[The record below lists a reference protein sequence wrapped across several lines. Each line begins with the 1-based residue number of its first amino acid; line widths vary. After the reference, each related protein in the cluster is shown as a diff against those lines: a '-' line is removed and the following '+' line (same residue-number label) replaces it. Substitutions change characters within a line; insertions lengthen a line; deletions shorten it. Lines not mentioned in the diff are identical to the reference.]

1 VTQNF
6 FTLLN
11 LPEAFVVDL
20 KKLDQHYQAIQ
31 KEIHPDRFA
40 SLNDETKMES
50 VKKTAQIN
58 VAYKTLKSSIRRAEY
73 LLHLYGFDINDEKY
87 TAVPQ
92 DFLLQQMEWREE
104 LETHKRNK
112 EALEKLASKVAIKK
126 NERIDLLPIYFNEKN
141 NIQDAIKITREL
153 NFIEKIEQHIDD
165 ALIEIT

>member
-50 VKKTAQIN
+50 VKKTAQVN
-58 VAYKTLKSSIRRAEY
+58 DAYQTLKSSIRRAEY
-73 LLHLYGFDINDEKY
+73 LLLLYGFDINDEKY

-104 LETHKRNK
+104 LETHTKNK
-112 EALEKLASKVAIKK
+112 EALEKLASVVAIKK
-126 NERIDLLPIYFNEKN
+126 KQKIDLLPTYFDKKN
-141 NIQDAIKITREL
+141 NLPEAIKITREL
-153 NFIEKIEQHIDD
+153 NFIEKIEQHISD
-165 ALIEIT
+165 ALIEIS

>member
-1 VTQNF
+1 MTQNF

-20 KKLDQHYQAIQ
+20 KKLDQHYQVVQ

-40 SLNDETKMES
+40 SLNDEAKMES
-50 VKKTAQIN
+50 VKKTAQVN
-58 VAYKTLKSSIRRAEY
+58 DAYQTLKSSIRRAEY

-92 DFLLQQMEWREE
+92 DYLLQQMEWREE
-104 LETHKRNK
+104 LETHHKNK
-112 EALEKLASKVAIKK
+112 EALEKLSSEVAIKK
-126 NERIDLLPIYFNEKN
+126 NEKIDLLPIYFDKKN
-141 NIQDAIKITREL
+141 NLPEAIKITREL

-165 ALIEIT
+165 ALIEII

>member
-1 VTQNF
+1 MTQNF

-50 VKKTAQIN
+50 VKKTAQVN
-58 VAYKTLKSSIRRAEY
+58 DAYQTLKSPIRRAEY

-104 LETHKRNK
+104 LETHHKNK
-112 EALEKLASKVAIKK
+112 EALEKLASEVAIKK
-126 NERIDLLPIYFNEKN
+126 NEKIDLLPIYFDKKN
-141 NIQDAIKITREL
+141 NLPEAIKITREL

-165 ALIEIT
+165 ALIEII

>member
-50 VKKTAQIN
+50 VKKTAQVN
-58 VAYKTLKSSIRRAEY
+58 DAYQTLKSSIRRAEY

-104 LETHKRNK
+104 FETHTKNK
-112 EALEKLASKVAIKK
+112 EALEKLASVVAIKK
-126 NERIDLLPIYFNEKN
+126 KQKIDLLPTYFDKKN
-141 NIQDAIKITREL
+141 NLPEAIKIICEL
-153 NFIEKIEQHIDD
+153 NFIEKIEQHISD
-165 ALIEIT
+165 ALIEIS

>member
-1 VTQNF
+1 MTQNF

-50 VKKTAQIN
+50 VKKTAQVN
-58 VAYKTLKSSIRRAEY
+58 DAYQTLKSSVRRAEY

-104 LETHKRNK
+104 LETHTKNK
-112 EALEKLASKVAIKK
+112 EALEKLASVVAIKK
-126 NERIDLLPIYFNEKN
+126 KQKIDLLPTYFDKKN
-141 NIQDAIKITREL
+141 NLPEAIKITREL
-153 NFIEKIEQHIDD
+153 NFIEKIEQHISD
-165 ALIEIT
+165 ALIEIS

>member
-1 VTQNF
+1 MTQNF

-50 VKKTAQIN
+50 VKKTAQVN
-58 VAYKTLKSSIRRAEY
+58 DAYQTLRSSIRRAEY

-104 LETHKRNK
+104 LETHTKNK
-112 EALEKLASKVAIKK
+112 EALEKLASVVAIKK
-126 NERIDLLPIYFNEKN
+126 KQKIDLLPTYFDKKN
-141 NIQDAIKITREL
+141 NLPEAIKITREL
-153 NFIEKIEQHIDD
+153 NFIEKIEQHISD
-165 ALIEIT
+165 ALIEIS

>member
-1 VTQNF
+1 MTQNF

-50 VKKTAQIN
+50 VKKTAQVN
-58 VAYKTLKSSIRRAEY
+58 DAYQTLKSSIRRAEY

-104 LETHKRNK
+104 LETHSKNK
-112 EALEKLASKVAIKK
+112 EALEKLASVVAIKK
-126 NERIDLLPIYFNEKN
+126 KQRIDLLPTYFDKKN
-141 NIQDAIKITREL
+141 NLPEAIKITREL
-153 NFIEKIEQHIDD
+153 NFIEKIEQHISD
-165 ALIEIT
+165 ALIEIS

>member
-1 VTQNF
+1 MTQNF

-40 SLNDETKMES
+40 SLSDETKMES
-50 VKKTAQIN
+50 VKKTAQVN
-58 VAYKTLKSSIRRAEY
+58 DAYQTLKSSIRRAEY

-104 LETHKRNK
+104 LETHTKNK
-112 EALEKLASKVAIKK
+112 EALEKLASVVAIKK
-126 NERIDLLPIYFNEKN
+126 KQKINLLPTYFDKKN
-141 NIQDAIKITREL
+141 NLPEAIKITREL
-153 NFIEKIEQHIDD
+153 NFIEKIEQHISD
-165 ALIEIT
+165 ALIEIS

>member
-1 VTQNF
+1 MTQNF

-50 VKKTAQIN
+50 VKKTAQVN
-58 VAYKTLKSSIRRAEY
+58 DAYQTLKSSIRRAEY

-104 LETHKRNK
+104 LETHNKNK
-112 EALEKLASKVAIKK
+112 EALEKLSSVVAIKK
-126 NERIDLLPIYFNEKN
+126 KQKIDLLPTYFDKKN
-141 NIQDAIKITREL
+141 NLPEAIKITREL
-153 NFIEKIEQHIDD
+153 NFIEKIEQHISD
-165 ALIEIT
+165 ALIEIS

>member
-1 VTQNF
+1 MTQNF

-50 VKKTAQIN
+50 VKKTAQVN
-58 VAYKTLKSSIRRAEY
+58 DAYQTLKSSIRRAEY

-104 LETHKRNK
+104 LETHNKNK
-112 EALEKLASKVAIKK
+112 EALEKLASVVAIKK
-126 NERIDLLPIYFNEKN
+126 KQKINLLPTYFDKKN
-141 NIQDAIKITREL
+141 NLPEAIKITREL
-153 NFIEKIEQHIDD
+153 NFIEKIEQHISD
-165 ALIEIT
+165 ALIEIS

>member
-1 VTQNF
+1 MTQNF

-50 VKKTAQIN
+50 VKKTAQVN
-58 VAYKTLKSSIRRAEY
+58 DAYQTLKSSIRRAEY

-87 TAVPQ
+87 TVVPQ

-104 LETHKRNK
+104 LETHTKNK
-112 EALEKLASKVAIKK
+112 EALEKLASVVAIKK
-126 NERIDLLPIYFNEKN
+126 KQRIDLLPTYFDKKN
-141 NIQDAIKITREL
+141 NLPEAIKITREL
-153 NFIEKIEQHIDD
+153 NFIEKIEQHISD
-165 ALIEIT
+165 ALIEIS

>member
-1 VTQNF
+1 MTQNF

-50 VKKTAQIN
+50 VKKTAQVN
-58 VAYKTLKSSIRRAEY
+58 DAYQTLKSSIRRAEY
-73 LLHLYGFDINDEKY
+73 LLRLYGFDINDEKY

-104 LETHKRNK
+104 LETHTKNK
-112 EALEKLASKVAIKK
+112 EALEKLASVVAIKK
-126 NERIDLLPIYFNEKN
+126 KQKIDLLPTYFDKKN
-141 NIQDAIKITREL
+141 NLPEAIKITREL
-153 NFIEKIEQHIDD
+153 HFIEKIEQHISD
-165 ALIEIT
+165 ALIEIS

>member
-11 LPEAFVVDL
+11 LPEAFIVDL

-40 SLNDETKMES
+40 SLNDEKKMES
-50 VKKTAQIN
+50 VKKTAQVN
-58 VAYKTLKSSIRRAEY
+58 DAYQTLKSSIRRAEY

-104 LETHKRNK
+104 LETHTKNK
-112 EALEKLASKVAIKK
+112 EALEKLASVVAIKK
-126 NERIDLLPIYFNEKN
+126 KQKIDLLPTYFEKKN
-141 NIQDAIKITREL
+141 NLPEAIKITREL
-153 NFIEKIEQHIDD
+153 NFIEKIEQHISD
-165 ALIEIT
+165 ALIEIS

>member
-50 VKKTAQIN
+50 VKKTAQVN
-58 VAYKTLKSSIRRAEY
+58 DAYQTLKSSIRRAEY

-104 LETHKRNK
+104 LETHTKNK
-112 EALEKLASKVAIKK
+112 EALEKLASVVAIKK
-126 NERIDLLPIYFNEKN
+126 KQKIDLLPAYFDKKN
-141 NIQDAIKITREL
+141 NLSEAIKITREL
-153 NFIEKIEQHIDD
+153 NFIEKIEQHISD
-165 ALIEIT
+165 ALIEIS

>member
-1 VTQNF
+1 MTQNF

-20 KKLDQHYQAIQ
+20 KKLDQHYQTIQ

-50 VKKTAQIN
+50 VKKTAQVN
-58 VAYKTLKSSIRRAEY
+58 DAYQTLKSSIRRAEY

-104 LETHKRNK
+104 LETHHKNK
-112 EALEKLASKVAIKK
+112 EALEKLSSEVAIKK
-126 NERIDLLPIYFNEKN
+126 NEKIDLLPIYFDKKN
-141 NIQDAIKITREL
+141 NLPEAIKITREL

-165 ALIEIT
+165 ALIEII

>member
-50 VKKTAQIN
+50 VKKTAQVN
-58 VAYKTLKSSIRRAEY
+58 DAYQTLKSSIRRAEY

-104 LETHKRNK
+104 LETHTKNK
-112 EALEKLASKVAIKK
+112 EALEKLASVVAIKK
-126 NERIDLLPIYFNEKN
+126 KQKIDLLPTYFDKKN
-141 NIQDAIKITREL
+141 NLPEAIKITREL
-153 NFIEKIEQHIDD
+153 NFIEKIEQHISD
-165 ALIEIT
+165 ALIEIR

>member
-1 VTQNF
+1 MTQNF

-20 KKLDQHYQAIQ
+20 KKLDQHYQAVQ

-40 SLNDETKMES
+40 SLNDEAKMES
-50 VKKTAQIN
+50 VKKTAQVN
-58 VAYKTLKSSIRRAEY
+58 DAYQTLKSSIRRAEY

-104 LETHKRNK
+104 LETHIKNK
-112 EALEKLASKVAIKK
+112 EALEKLALEVAIRK
-126 NERIDLLPIYFNEKN
+126 NEKIDLLPTYFDKKN
-141 NIQDAIKITREL
+141 NLPEAIKITREL
-153 NFIEKIEQHIDD
+153 NFIEKIEQHISD
-165 ALIEIT
+165 ALIEIS

>member
-1 VTQNF
+1 MTQNF

-11 LPEAFVVDL
+11 LPEAFAVDL

-40 SLNDETKMES
+40 SLSDETKMQS
-50 VKKTAQIN
+50 VKKTAQVN
-58 VAYKTLKSSIRRAEY
+58 DAYQTLKSSIRRAEY

-104 LETHKRNK
+104 LETHTKNK
-112 EALEKLASKVAIKK
+112 EALEKLASVVAIKK
-126 NERIDLLPIYFNEKN
+126 KQKINLLPTYFDKKN
-141 NIQDAIKITREL
+141 NLPEAIKITREL
-153 NFIEKIEQHIDD
+153 NFIEKIEQHISD
-165 ALIEIT
+165 ALIEIS

>member
-1 VTQNF
+1 MTQNF

-11 LPEAFVVDL
+11 LPQAFVVDL

-50 VKKTAQIN
+50 VKKTAQVN
-58 VAYKTLKSSIRRAEY
+58 DAYQTLKSSIRRAEY

-104 LETHKRNK
+104 LETHTKNK
-112 EALEKLASKVAIKK
+112 EALEKLASVVAIKK
-126 NERIDLLPIYFNEKN
+126 KQKIDLLPTYFDKKN
-141 NIQDAIKITREL
+141 NLPEAIKITREL
-153 NFIEKIEQHIDD
+153 NFIEKIEQHISD
-165 ALIEIT
+165 ALIEIS

>member
-1 VTQNF
+1 MTQNF

-11 LPEAFVVDL
+11 LPEAFIVDL

-40 SLNDETKMES
+40 SLNDEKKMES
-50 VKKTAQIN
+50 VKKTAQVN
-58 VAYKTLKSSIRRAEY
+58 DAYQTLKSSIRRAEY

-104 LETHKRNK
+104 LETHTKNK
-112 EALEKLASKVAIKK
+112 EALEKLASVVAIKK
-126 NERIDLLPIYFNEKN
+126 KQKIDLLPTYFEKKN
-141 NIQDAIKITREL
+141 NLPEAIKITREL
-153 NFIEKIEQHIDD
+153 NFIEKIEQHISD
-165 ALIEIT
+165 ALIEIS

>member
-1 VTQNF
+1 MTQNF

-50 VKKTAQIN
+50 VKKTAQVN
-58 VAYKTLKSSIRRAEY
+58 DAYQTLKSSIRRAEY

-104 LETHKRNK
+104 LETHTKNK
-112 EALEKLASKVAIKK
+112 EALEKLASVVTIKK
-126 NERIDLLPIYFNEKN
+126 NQKIDLLPTYFDKKN
-141 NIQDAIKITREL
+141 NLPEAIKITREL
-153 NFIEKIEQHIDD
+153 NFIEKIEQHISD
-165 ALIEIT
+165 ALIEIN

>member
-50 VKKTAQIN
+50 VKKTAQVN
-58 VAYKTLKSSIRRAEY
+58 DAYQTLKSSIRRAEY

-104 LETHKRNK
+104 LETHHKNK
-112 EALEKLASKVAIKK
+112 EALEKLSSEVAIKK
-126 NERIDLLPIYFNEKN
+126 NEKIDLLPIYFDKKN
-141 NIQDAIKITREL
+141 NLPEAIKITREL

-165 ALIEIT
+165 ALIEII

>member
-1 VTQNF
+1 MTQNF

-50 VKKTAQIN
+50 VKKTAQVN
-58 VAYKTLKSSIRRAEY
+58 DAYQTLKSSIRRAEY

-104 LETHKRNK
+104 LETHHKNK
-112 EALEKLASKVAIKK
+112 EALEKLSSEVAIKK
-126 NERIDLLPIYFNEKN
+126 NEKIDLLLTYFDKKN
-141 NIQDAIKITREL
+141 NLPEAIKITREL

-165 ALIEIT
+165 ALIEVS

>member
-1 VTQNF
+1 MTQNF

-50 VKKTAQIN
+50 VKKTAQVN
-58 VAYKTLKSSIRRAEY
+58 DAYQTLKSSIRRAEY

-104 LETHKRNK
+104 LETHAKNK
-112 EALEKLASKVAIKK
+112 EALEKLASVVAIKK
-126 NERIDLLPIYFNEKN
+126 NQKIDLLPAYFDKKN
-141 NIQDAIKITREL
+141 NLPEAIKITREL
-153 NFIEKIEQHIDD
+153 NFIEKIEQHISD
-165 ALIEIT
+165 ALIEIN

>member
-1 VTQNF
+1 MTQNF

-40 SLNDETKMES
+40 SLSDETKMES
-50 VKKTAQIN
+50 VKKTAQVN
-58 VAYKTLKSSIRRAEY
+58 DAYQTLKSSIRRAEY

-104 LETHKRNK
+104 LETHTKNK
-112 EALEKLASKVAIKK
+112 EALEKLASVVAIKK
-126 NERIDLLPIYFNEKN
+126 KQKIDLLPTYFDKKN
-141 NIQDAIKITREL
+141 NLPEAIKITREL
-153 NFIEKIEQHIDD
+153 NFIEKIEQHISD
-165 ALIEIT
+165 ALIEIS

>member
-20 KKLDQHYQAIQ
+20 KKLDQHYQAVQ

-40 SLNDETKMES
+40 SLKDEAKMES
-50 VKKTAQIN
+50 VKKTAQVN
-58 VAYKTLKSSIRRAEY
+58 DAYQTLRSSIRRAEY

-104 LETHKRNK
+104 LETHTKNK
-112 EALEKLASKVAIKK
+112 EALEKLASVVAIKK
-126 NERIDLLPIYFNEKN
+126 KQKIDLLPTYFDKKN
-141 NIQDAIKITREL
+141 NLPEAIKITREL
-153 NFIEKIEQHIDD
+153 NFIEKIEQHISD
-165 ALIEIT
+165 ALIEIS

>member
-40 SLNDETKMES
+40 SLNDEKKMES
-50 VKKTAQIN
+50 VKKTAQVN
-58 VAYKTLKSSIRRAEY
+58 DAYQTLKSSIRRAEY

-104 LETHKRNK
+104 LETHTKNK
-112 EALEKLASKVAIKK
+112 EALEKLASVVAIKK
-126 NERIDLLPIYFNEKN
+126 KQKIDLLPTYFDKKN
-141 NIQDAIKITREL
+141 NLPEAIKITREL
-153 NFIEKIEQHIDD
+153 NFIEKIEQHISD
-165 ALIEIT
+165 ALIEIS

>member
-31 KEIHPDRFA
+31 KEIHPDCFA

-50 VKKTAQIN
+50 VKKTAQVN
-58 VAYKTLKSSIRRAEY
+58 DAYQTLKSSIRRAEY

-87 TAVPQ
+87 TALPQ

-104 LETHKRNK
+104 LETHHKNK
-112 EALEKLASKVAIKK
+112 EALEKLASVVAIKK
-126 NERIDLLPIYFNEKN
+126 KQKINLLPTYFDKKN
-141 NIQDAIKITREL
+141 NLPEAIKITREL
-153 NFIEKIEQHIDD
+153 NFIEKIEQHISD
-165 ALIEIT
+165 ALIEIS

>member
-40 SLNDETKMES
+40 SLNDEKKMES
-50 VKKTAQIN
+50 VKKTAQVN
-58 VAYKTLKSSIRRAEY
+58 DAYQTLKSPIRRAEY

-104 LETHKRNK
+104 LETHTKNK
-112 EALEKLASKVAIKK
+112 EALEKLASVVAIKK
-126 NERIDLLPIYFNEKN
+126 KQKIDLLPTYFDKKN
-141 NIQDAIKITREL
+141 NLPEAIKITREL
-153 NFIEKIEQHIDD
+153 NFIEKIEQHISD
-165 ALIEIT
+165 ALIEIS

>member
-1 VTQNF
+1 MTQNF

-50 VKKTAQIN
+50 VKKTAQVN
-58 VAYKTLKSSIRRAEY
+58 DAYQTLKSSIRRAEY

-104 LETHKRNK
+104 LETHHKNK
-112 EALEKLASKVAIKK
+112 EALEKLASVVAIKK
-126 NERIDLLPIYFNEKN
+126 KQKIDLLPTYFDKKN
-141 NIQDAIKITREL
+141 NLPEAIKITREL
-153 NFIEKIEQHIDD
+153 NFIEKIEQHISD
-165 ALIEIT
+165 ALIEIS

>member
-1 VTQNF
+1 MTQNF

-50 VKKTAQIN
+50 VKKTAQVN
-58 VAYKTLKSSIRRAEY
+58 DAYQTLKSSIRRAEY

-104 LETHKRNK
+104 LETHIKNK
-112 EALEKLASKVAIKK
+112 EALEKLASVVTIKK
-126 NERIDLLPIYFNEKN
+126 NQKIDLLPTYFDKKN
-141 NIQDAIKITREL
+141 NLPEAIKITREL
-153 NFIEKIEQHIDD
+153 NFIEKIEQHISD
-165 ALIEIT
+165 ALIEIS

>member
-50 VKKTAQIN
+50 VKKTAQVN
-58 VAYKTLKSSIRRAEY
+58 DAYQTLKSSIRRAEY

-104 LETHKRNK
+104 LETHTKNK
-112 EALEKLASKVAIKK
+112 EALEKLASVVAIKK
-126 NERIDLLPIYFNEKN
+126 KQKIDLLPTYFDKKN
-141 NIQDAIKITREL
+141 NLPEAIKITREL
-153 NFIEKIEQHIDD
+153 NFIEKIEQHISD
-165 ALIEIT
+165 ALIEIS

>member
-1 VTQNF
+1 MTQNF

-40 SLNDETKMES
+40 SLNDEAKMES
-50 VKKTAQIN
+50 VKKTAQVN
-58 VAYKTLKSSIRRAEY
+58 DAYQTLKSSIRRAEY

-104 LETHKRNK
+104 LETHTKNK
-112 EALEKLASKVAIKK
+112 EALEKLASVVAIKK
-126 NERIDLLPIYFNEKN
+126 KQKIDLLPTYFDKKN
-141 NIQDAIKITREL
+141 NLSEAIKITREL
-153 NFIEKIEQHIDD
+153 NFIEKIEQHISD
-165 ALIEIT
+165 ALIEIN